1 MTLIREYA
9 GVNKLSKVKCI
20 RIFQSKKIERLK
32 NREETSMINLGI
44 IGTNWITDQFVQAA
58 HETGQYQLAAVYSRR
73 LETAQKFGEKY
84 GDVEYATDLKTFFDI
99 EHLNTVYIASPN
111 SLHFEQAKQ
120 GILAGKNV
128 IVEKPA
134 FSTPQEMDEIIELA
148 NQKRVFFF
156 EAARNIHEQS
166 FKTVADFLPYKDRII
181 GADFSF
187 MKYSSRYDQVLDGQE
202 PNIFSPHFSGGAL
215 ADLGVYPIYA
225 ALAWFGMPKE
235 SIYFGQKLSTGVDG
249 MGTGILR
256 YENFDVTIRTGKI
269 GDSFQQ
275 SEIYLTNGTLVMNA
289 VNSISEAVFHDRD
302 HQRREKLNV
311 HQLENPMVEEANVFA
326 QVILNPTDR
335 KLGTDYEEWVELARN
350 VNQVIYDMRKSAG
363 IVFDADKK

>member
-1 MTLIREYA
+1 
-9 GVNKLSKVKCI
+9 
-20 RIFQSKKIERLK
+20 
-32 NREETSMINLGI
+32 MINLGI

-58 HETGQYQLAAVYSRR
+58 HETGKYQLAAVYSRR

-84 GDVEYATDLKTFFDI
+84 GDVEYATDLDTFFSI

-134 FSTPQEMDEIIELA
+134 FSTPKEMDEIIELA
-148 NQKRVFFF
+148 NQKKVFFF
-156 EAARNIHEQS
+156 EAARNIHEQA
-166 FKTVADFLPYKDRII
+166 FKTVADFLPFKDHII

-235 SIYFGQKLSTGVDG
+235 SIYFGQKISTGVDG
-249 MGTGILR
+249 IGTGILR
-256 YENFDVTIRTGKI
+256 YDNFDVTIRTGKNS
-269 GDSFQQ
+269 DSFQQ
-275 SEIYLTNGTLVMNA
+275 SEIYLSNGTLVMNA

-326 QVILNPTDR
+326 EVILNPTDR
-335 KLGTDYEEWVELARN
+335 ELGTDYEEWVELARN

-363 IVFDADKK
+363 IVFDADEK

>member
-1 MTLIREYA
+1 
-9 GVNKLSKVKCI
+9 
-20 RIFQSKKIERLK
+20 
-32 NREETSMINLGI
+32 MINLGI

-58 HETGQYQLAAVYSRR
+58 HETGKYQLAAVYSRR

-84 GDVEYATDLKTFFDI
+84 GDVEYATDLDTFFGI
-99 EHLNTVYIASPN
+99 EHLDTVYIASPN

-134 FSTPQEMDEIIELA
+134 FSTPKEMDEIIELA
-148 NQKRVFFF
+148 NQKKVFFF
-156 EAARNIHEQS
+156 EAARNIHEQA
-166 FKTVADFLPYKDRII
+166 FKTVADFLPFKDHII

-235 SIYFGQKLSTGVDG
+235 SIYFGQKISTGVDG
-249 MGTGILR
+249 IGTGVLR
-256 YENFDVTIRTGKI
+256 YDNFDVTIRTGKI
-269 GDSFQQ
+269 SDSFQQ
-275 SEIYLTNGTLVMNA
+275 SEIYLSNGTLVMNA

-311 HQLENPMVEEANVFA
+311 HQLENPMMEEANVFA
-326 QVILNPTDR
+326 EVILNPTDR
-335 KLGTDYEEWVELARN
+335 ELGTDYEEWVELARN

-363 IVFDADKK
+363 IVFDADEK

>member
-1 MTLIREYA
+1 
-9 GVNKLSKVKCI
+9 
-20 RIFQSKKIERLK
+20 
-32 NREETSMINLGI
+32 MINLGI

-58 HETGQYQLAAVYSRR
+58 HETGKYQLAAVYSRQ

-84 GDVEYATDLKTFFDI
+84 GDVEYATDLATFFKL
-99 EHLNTVYIASPN
+99 EHVNTIYIASPN

-120 GILAGKNV
+120 AILAGKNV

-134 FSTPQEMDEIIELA
+134 FSTPTEMAEIIELA
-148 NQKRVFFF
+148 NQKGVFFF
-156 EAARNIHEQS
+156 EAARNIHEKA
-166 FKTVADFLPYKDRII
+166 FKVVADFLPLKDQII

-187 MKYSSRYDQVLDGQE
+187 MKYSSRYDLVLDGEE

-235 SIYFGQKLSTGVDG
+235 SVYFDQKIATGVDG

-256 YENFDVTIRTGKI
+256 YDGFDVTIRTGKI
-269 GDSFQQ
+269 GDSFQE
-275 SEIYLTNGTLVMNA
+275 SEIYLANGTLVLNA
-289 VNSISEAVFHDRD
+289 INSIDEAVFHDRN
-302 HQRREKLNV
+302 HHRREKLNV
-311 HQLENPMVEEANVFA
+311 QQLDNPMVEEAAEFA
-326 QVILNPTDR
+326 KVILNPT
-335 KLGTDYEEWVELARN
+335 KPEYGIEYEAWVELSRN

-363 IVFDADKK
+363 IVFDADEK

>member
-1 MTLIREYA
+1 M
-9 GVNKLSKVKCI
+9 
-20 RIFQSKKIERLK
+20 
-32 NREETSMINLGI
+32 
-44 IGTNWITDQFVQAA
+44 
-58 HETGQYQLAAVYSRR
+58 
-73 LETAQKFGEKY
+73 
-84 GDVEYATDLKTFFDI
+84 
-99 EHLNTVYIASPN
+99 YIASPN